1 MSILDVDQAHADPLL
16 GVGGDGEVG
25 ELTLLHPDVPVRVN
39 PATSEPLLPDNINHL
54 VNNPGLSGEN
64 ISRMMSWL
72 EFVKGMLSMIK
83 NDEDV
88 KTESFNGK
96 NILIFRFEYFAS
108 SNV

>member
-1 MSILDVDQAHADPLL
+1 
-16 GVGGDGEVG
+16 
-25 ELTLLHPDVPVRVN
+25 
-39 PATSEPLLPDNINHL
+39 
-54 VNNPGLSGEN
+54 
-64 ISRMMSWL
+64 
-72 EFVKGMLSMIK
+72 MIK